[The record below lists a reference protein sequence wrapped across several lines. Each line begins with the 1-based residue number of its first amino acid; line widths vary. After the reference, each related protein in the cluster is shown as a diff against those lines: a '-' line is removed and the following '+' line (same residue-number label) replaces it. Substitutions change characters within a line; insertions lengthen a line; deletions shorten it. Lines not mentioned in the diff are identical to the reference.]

1 MFIRFVKVVLILAS
15 FIFTSGFVPFISLV
29 GPGLTIVSSGNV
41 YKAGTQYLI
50 DQHIKNTTG
59 RNSLVF
65 FKDEVKKQHE
75 KNNFDEDL
83 RNLVEMRV
91 EIVHK
96 KLAQQNKK
104 KDFNKDFIKLIE
116 KRVEIARAKIGKI
129 NINQ

>member
-75 KNNFDEDL
+75 K
-83 RNLVEMRV
+83 
-91 EIVHK
+91 
-96 KLAQQNKK
+96 

>member
-1 MFIRFVKVVLILAS
+1 MFIRFVKVVLILAL

-104 KDFNKDFIKLIE
+104 KRL
-116 KRVEIARAKIGKI
+116 
-129 NINQ
+129 